1 MADSFAEATTEWG
14 AESTTLLEL
23 MKLLSGIG
31 DTSQD
36 VTLSMYLEIA
46 GTAAEGYI
54 DNIIRQRAVV
64 QNIAKAR
71 TPVRLLYGRFMSLTS
86 VMVNGDDVT
95 SQFEAFRE
103 GGQTYLAS
111 SRTEIDRASAFKQM
125 SITYV
130 AGFDPLPTDLAYA
143 IVRTAMTYEDSDFS
157 GAARR
162 ETVVGV
168 GTIEYGSG
176 GQGSVVLP
184 PTATTVLDRYRNW
197 SA

>member
-1 MADSFAEATTEWG
+1 MADFASATTTWG
-14 AESTTLLEL
+14 SESTTLLEL
-23 MKLLSGIG
+23 MKLLSGIA
-31 DTSQD
+31 DSSQD

-46 GTAAEGYI
+46 GVAAEGYTDSI
-54 DNIIRQRAVV
+54 LLHRNVV
-64 QNIAKAR
+64 QQVAKPR
-71 TPVRLLYGRFMSLTS
+71 SPVRLNHRTYTALVSVVLDGDTVTSDYEVFQEDGISYLTS
-86 VMVNGDDVT
+86 
-95 SQFEAFRE
+95 
-103 GGQTYLAS
+103 
-111 SRTEIDRASAFKQM
+111 SRSGITRSGTFKQM
-125 SITYV
+125 TITYT
-130 AGFDPLPTDLAYA
+130 AGFSPLPTDLAYA